1 MSYAPE
7 IDVTAVVD
15 DIATHIK
22 NQFEGILARVS
33 KDQLTLQ
40 ENVNMILN
48 LPIVKGLLEEKKEL
62 LAIIEKLEKEN
73 KNLKMQQQAFS
84 EPAIEN
90 TKNISLEVREIDSDT
105 SSVTKEE
112 IVEHIKAK
120 ELEALKKQVDNI
132 SSGYQYWKQQTS
144 NIESNLAQTQSQLSS
159 FNVLGDSDD
168 EPIYSTQDEDDD
180 EDEDEENKD
189 EDEDEDEEEDDE
201 DEEEENED
209 EDDGEDEDDEENE
222 DYKSSN
228 IIKTVVMAQNA
239 GKYATIDSDSEED
252 EESPQKKQFT
262 QFAGSEK
269 VKIINKTEEEEEEEE
284 EEEGEEEEEEF
295 DVEEIELEGVKYY
308 TTDPDNGIVYECMD
322 DGEIGEEMGRLEEGN
337 LFLS

>member
-62 LAIIEKLEKEN
+62 LTIIEKLEKEN
-73 KNLKMQQQAFS
+73 KNLKMQQKAFS

-90 TKNISLEVREIDSDT
+90 TKNISLEVREIDSDA

-159 FNVLGDSDD
+159 FNVLEDSDD
-168 EPIYSTQDEDDD
+168 EPMYSSQDEDEDD
-180 EDEDEENKD
+180 DEENKD
-189 EDEDEDEEEDDE
+189 EDEDE
-201 DEEEENED
+201 ENED
-209 EDDGEDEDDEENE
+209 EDGEEDDGEDEEEDE

-262 QFAGSEK
+262 QFAGSEI
-269 VKIINKTEEEEEEEE
+269 VKIINKTEEEEEE
-284 EEEGEEEEEEF
+284 
-295 DVEEIELEGVKYY
+295 
-308 TTDPDNGIVYECMD
+308 
-322 DGEIGEEMGRLEEGN
+322 
-337 LFLS
+337 